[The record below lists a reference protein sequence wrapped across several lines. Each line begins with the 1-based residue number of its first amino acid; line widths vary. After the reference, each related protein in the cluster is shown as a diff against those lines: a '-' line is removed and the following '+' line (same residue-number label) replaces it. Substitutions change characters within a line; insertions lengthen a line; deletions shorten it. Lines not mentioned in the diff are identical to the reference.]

1 MTQSRPQPPP
11 SPDEARVT
19 HIRASLLR
27 GLQVVAEQKGGPGA
41 WEALVDGLAAEVRAV
56 FREELGG
63 LRWIETA
70 HLNALVAAHEARFG
84 AAVASER
91 AIAAVREQLRG
102 THPGILD
109 VLDATG
115 LVAQAPTL
123 FRLNYRGGRVDVDEV
138 APGRALLSVF
148 ADGLFPAWYTTS
160 CPTWV
165 CGALDLAGAREVA
178 FTHHPPVE
186 GNRHRYELRWHE
198 A

>member
-27 GLQVVAEQKGGPGA
+27 GLQVVAEKKGGPGA
-41 WEALVDGLAAEVRAV
+41 WEALVDGLAPEVREV

-70 HLNALVAAHEARFG
+70 HLNALVAVHEARFG
-84 AAVASER
+84 LAVAGER
-91 AIAAVREQLRG
+91 AIAAVRDQLRG

-123 FRLNYRGGRVDVDEV
+123 YRLNYRGGRVDVDEA

-160 CPTWV
+160 CPTWI
-165 CGALDLAGAREVA
+165 CGALDLAGAKEVG
-178 FTHHPPVE
+178 FTHHPPVH
-186 GNRHRYELRWHE
+186 GNRHRYELRWRE